1 MTKEMRALLE
11 KIEAK
16 TAEAKSFSEGENKNI
31 SKAAEILE
39 EVKGLQA
46 EYEVQKG
53 LYEVTKLK
61 APSEKELQKKKEV
74 NSTEAFAKAVKGLVN
89 KTMTE
94 GVNEDGG
101 YTVPE
106 DVKTEILTY
115 KEAGF
120 SFEGYISNETVTTN
134 KGSRTYQK
142 KADVEGFSEVD
153 EAGEIPE
160 IGTPKFEKLNYT
172 IKDKA
177 GIIPVTKSLLNDSA
191 ANIKAVIVNW
201 FGKNRIATINKNVIT
216 LLKSKA
222 AVAITGLADIK
233 KIVNVTLGSAYSGT
247 VKIFTNDDGVNYL
260 DTLEDK
266 NGRPLLTPIPN
277 EPKKMQLSIGGK
289 VIEVVGIPNKVL
301 ASTDSKIPLII
312 GDLKEA
318 IKRFDRQELEIMA
331 SDVASVKG
339 FNAFSQNGVLMRGLM
354 RDDYQKQDSDAFVYA
369 ELAVTA

>member
-289 VIEVVGIPNKVL
+289 VIEVVGVPNKVL
-301 ASTDSKIPLII
+301 VSTDSKIPFII